1 MSGEG
6 QTMNKVYYDMIYLL
20 SCGANNR
27 IPEQDFINNLEME
40 HIFQLSRAHSLEAL
54 IGTTLKN
61 AGVALPKEWNECIL
75 KAIRKVMLFDAER
88 TKLFTFMEENAI
100 WYLPLKGIV
109 LKDYYPVI
117 GMRQMSDNDIL
128 FDADFGDKVQKY
140 MESQGYKSVVVG
152 TGTHDVYEK
161 EPVYNFELHRILYA
175 PMDWNNW
182 EAYYRDIKK
191 KLIRNSATS
200 YGYHF
205 TDEDFYVYIV
215 VHAYK
220 HYVRSGTGLRTLL
233 DFYMYLKA
241 KEQKLDFSYIERE
254 CEHLGIEEFELQS
267 RKLCKKVFQKSD
279 LKTVKEFEDLL
290 TEEEKEMLL
299 YYLSSG
305 VYGTLERGVRNSM
318 KQFAKSSGKKSKFA
332 YLLMRI
338 FPGMEAFGQYPIIR
352 KHKWLLP
359 VGWVLRFF
367 DIVFNKSRR
376 THAIRILD
384 AIRKV

>member
-1 MSGEG
+1 
-6 QTMNKVYYDMIYLL
+6 MNKVYYDMIYLL

-27 IPEQDFINNLEME
+27 IPEQDYIKDLDME
-40 HIFQLSRAHSLEAL
+40 HLFRLSRVHSLEAL

-61 AGVALPKEWNECIL
+61 AGVVLPKEWNECIL
-75 KAIRKVMLFDAER
+75 KAIRKIMLFDAER
-88 TKLFTFMEENAI
+88 AKLFSFMEQNAI

-109 LKDYYPVI
+109 LKDYYPAI

-140 MESQGYKSVVVG
+140 MESQGYKSLSVG
-152 TGTHDVYEK
+152 VGTHDVYEK
-161 EPVYNFELHRILYA
+161 EPVYNFELHRSLYTT
-175 PMDWNNW
+175 MDWNNW

-191 KLIRNSATS
+191 KLIRNSDTS

-233 DFYMYLKA
+233 DFYMYLKE
-241 KEQKLDFSYIERE
+241 KEQKLDFSYIEKE

-279 LKTVKEFEDLL
+279 LKSLNEFEDLL
-290 TEEEKEMLL
+290 TVEEKEMLL

-338 FPGMEAFGQYPIIR
+338 FPGTEAFGRYPIIC

-359 VGWVLRFF
+359 IGWVLRFF
-367 DIVFNKSRR
+367 EIVFSKSRR
-376 THAIRILD
+376 THAIRIVD